1 MWVLCA
7 YIYIMNILT
16 YAPRSPDTVKMC
28 AMFKARSGAHIVLSR
43 LRERLTKL
51 TRTKWSK
58 CSRWRCRG
66 RHQRH
71 TVGSSGSGSSGI
83 EEGTECVVGG
93 DLRCS
98 RNSATKWAFHI
109 FARNSSEGCQAIFTN
124 AVATWKNL
132 GNMNA
137 RRSSKMI
144 HAYWTV
150 HQRSRQLVL
159 DLARENSE
167 KLPERREHLSH
178 LEPALQIAC

>member
-1 MWVLCA
+1 MSSWINWNHYDYILKSYIMCVLYA
-7 YIYIMNILT
+7 YMFMNILT
-16 YAPRSPDTVKMC
+16 FAPMSVPTVKMC
-28 AMFKARSGAHIVLSR
+28 AMFKAGSGAHIVLSR
-43 LRERLTKL
+43 LRERLTKLTKL

-71 TVGSSGSGSSGI
+71 TVGSSGSGSSGSSGI

-150 HQRSRQLVL
+150 HQRSGQLVL
-159 DLARENSE
+159 D
-167 KLPERREHLSH
+167 
-178 LEPALQIAC
+178 

>member
-1 MWVLCA
+1 MSISWNLEIIYMCVLYA
-7 YIYIMNILT
+7 YMFMNILT
-16 YAPRSPDTVKMC
+16 YAPRSAPTVKMC
-28 AMFKARSGAHIVLSR
+28 AMFKAGSGAHIVLSR

-71 TVGSSGSGSSGI
+71 TVGTGSGSSGSSGI

-93 DLRCS
+93 DLCCS
-98 RNSATKWAFHI
+98 CNSATKWAFHI
-109 FARNSSEGCQAIFTN
+109 FARNSSEGCQASFTN

-159 DLARENSE
+159 D
-167 KLPERREHLSH
+167 
-178 LEPALQIAC
+178 

>member
-1 MWVLCA
+1 MSSWINWNHYV
-7 YIYIMNILT
+7 YILKSWNHIYVRTICVYYYMNILT
-16 YAPRSPDTVKMC
+16 FAPRSAPTVKMC
-28 AMFKARSGAHIVLSR
+28 AMFKAGSGAHIVLSR
-43 LRERLTKL
+43 LRERLTKLTKL

-66 RHQRH
+66 RHQRD
-71 TVGSSGSGSSGI
+71 TVGTGSGRSGSGSSGI
-83 EEGTECVVGG
+83 EEGTECVIGG
-93 DLRCS
+93 DLSCS

-109 FARNSSEGCQAIFTN
+109 FARNSSEGCQASFTN

-159 DLARENSE
+159 N
-167 KLPERREHLSH
+167 
-178 LEPALQIAC
+178 